1 MSGSV
6 PTETW
11 ESCDLGGPA
20 KMSGSVPTETWERK
34 RARGHARLIGA
45 IRGYFERACFGEK
58 S

>member
-11 ESCDLGGPA
+11 ESCDLWGHA

-34 RARGHARLIGA
+34 RARGHAR
-45 IRGYFERACFGEK
+45 
-58 S
+58 